1 MKKVFSLILIFC
13 VLITFTVSHAQTQS
27 ADQLQLSLRRDFGYG
42 GFGNDIQGLFTAHIN
57 NPPDDLTRVVFL
69 IDDTSM
75 GEDTTPP
82 FSLQFNTDSYP
93 LGSHILSAVGYISD
107 GKEIDSNKITAQFVP
122 ASSGTQAIVKIVVPI
137 FGLILLMGLIAV
149 FLPLVLSKG
158 KMSSLPL
165 GSPRKYGIGGG
176 SVCPKCGRP
185 FPIRLWWINLGM
197 SKLDRCPFCG
207 KWSFV
212 RSRSLI
218 ELRDAEA
225 VESAQAQPSTT
236 VSGETD
242 AEKLKKELDDSKFQ
256 DT

>member
-1 MKKVFSLILIFC
+1 MKKVFSIILIYG

-27 ADQLQLSLRRDFGYG
+27 ADQLQLSLSRDFGYG

-93 LGSHILSAVGYISD
+93 LGTHILSAVGYTSD

-225 VESAQAQPSTT
+225 AELANAQPETS
-236 VSGETD
+236 VGGESE